1 MFFIMYCLLM
11 CKEVDLFVSLT
22 TEQNVKTMAD
32 YLFAKHSSR
41 NKIDKFEKLCIIL
54 MTTTISIYFVNSDK
68 VLKIMPVCLQLLLY
82 VTHNTFYFYFHFQCI
97 RQSAFTKEYIFLE
110 TI

>member
-1 MFFIMYCLLM
+1 MYCLLM
-11 CKEVDLFVSLT
+11 FEEVDLFVSRT

-41 NKIDKFEKLCIIL
+41 KKIDKFEKLCIIL

-82 VTHNTFYFYFHFQCI
+82 VTHIRFTFT
-97 RQSAFTKEYIFLE
+97 FTFSVLGKVHSPKNMFS
-110 TI
+110 